1 MGGGQRVSVV
11 ADSPRTSSPLRVLVV
26 DDDEVLRDALS
37 GLLSDEGFDVVGQA
51 GDGDTAVCMA
61 RDCQPDVVLVD
72 YRMPGMDGIEAIG
85 LMKMEAPLTQAV
97 MLTVYDDHA
106 LNLEAERAQVY
117 CLLVKGC
124 PPPLIVDMVGRAGT
138 YKRELERR
146 QR

>member
-11 ADSPRTSSPLRVLVV
+11 ADSPRTSSRLRVLVV
-26 DDDEVLRDALS
+26 DDDEVLRDALC

-61 RDCQPDVVLVD
+61 RDRQPDVVLVD

>member
-1 MGGGQRVSVV
+1 MGGGQRMSVV
-11 ADSPRTSSPLRVLVV
+11 ADSPRTSSRLRVLVV
-26 DDDEVLRDALS
+26 DDDDVLRDALC

-51 GDGDTAVCMA
+51 GDGDTAVGMA
-61 RDCQPDVVLVD
+61 RDRQPDVVLVD

-124 PPPLIVDMVGRAGT
+124 PPTLIVDMVGRAGT